1 MGYTGLRIHHHPVL
15 TFRRGREVTI
25 YFEGEPIKAF
35 EGEALAAA
43 LYAAGHKILR
53 YSPKHGRPRSVFCM
67 IGKCGSCI
75 VEVDGIAKRACQEP
89 VRDGMRVRR
98 IRGYPVLKEA
108 GGGAK
113 PVEEVEAEA
122 LIIGGGPAGLAA
134 AEVLGTHG
142 VRTLIVDDSHRLG
155 GQLIKQTHR
164 FFGSRELFAGL
175 RGFQIAEKYE
185 EKIRSFESVDVLLR
199 TTAIGVFKEGVFAV
213 GEERNFVLRAGT
225 YLVAT
230 GAVENY
236 LPFENNDLPGVMG
249 AGAAQTLMNVWG
261 VLPGKRP
268 LIVGAGNVG
277 LIVAYQ
283 LLQAGAKPAAI
294 VEAAPRIGGWFV
306 HAAKVRRYGVPIYVR
321 HTIVAAHGEEE
332 VEAATI
338 AEVDERWRPI
348 PGTEKTI
355 ECDAVLLAVGLTPNV
370 DLLRQFGAKTKYVPE
385 LGGLTA
391 LRTEY
396 LETTVPGVYV
406 AGDVAGVE
414 EATTAIIEGWIAGYS
429 MLMKLRGERDEWVR
443 ERGRLLKLLKTYR
456 SSPVSAR
463 VRAGLEKAII
473 GGEEVA

>member
-1 MGYTGLRIHHHPVL
+1 MVNTDLRIREHPVL

-25 YFEGEPIKAF
+25 YFEEEPLKAY

-67 IGKCGSCI
+67 VGKCGSCI
-75 VEVDGIAKRACQEP
+75 VEVDGVAKRSCQEP
-89 VRDGMRVRR
+89 VREGMKVRR
-98 IRGYPVLKEA
+98 IRGYPVLKEVGEA
-108 GGGAK
+108 DK
-113 PVEEVEAEA
+113 PVEEMEAEA

-134 AEVLGTHG
+134 AEILGAHG
-142 VRTLIVDDSHRLG
+142 VRTIIVDDSHRLG

-175 RGFQIAEKYE
+175 RGFQIAERYE
-185 EKIRSFESVDVLLR
+185 EKIGSLESVNALLR
-199 TTAIGVFKEGVFAV
+199 TTVVGVFKEGVFAV
-213 GEERNFVLRAGT
+213 GEDKNYLIRAGT

-249 AGAAQTLMNVWG
+249 AGGAQTLMNVWG
-261 VLPGKRP
+261 VLPGRRP

-294 VEAAPRIGGWFV
+294 VEAAPRVGGWFV

-321 HTIVAAHGEEE
+321 HTIVAAHGEER

-338 AEVDERWRPI
+338 AEVDERWRPVA
-348 PGTEKTI
+348 GTEKTI

-429 MLMKLRGERDEWVR
+429 MLLRLRGERDEWVKER
-443 ERGRLLKLLKTYR
+443 ERLLRLLKTYR

-463 VRAGLEKAII
+463 VRAGLEKVVVR
-473 GGEEVA
+473 G

>member
-1 MGYTGLRIHHHPVL
+1 MGDTDLRIYEHPVL
-15 TFRRGREVTI
+15 SFRRGKEVTI
-25 YFEGEPIKAF
+25 YFEGEPIKAY
-35 EGEALAAA
+35 EGEVLAAA

-53 YSPKHGRPRSVFCM
+53 YSPKQGRPRSVFCM

-89 VRDGMRVRR
+89 VRDGMKVRR
-98 IRGYPVLKEA
+98 IKGYPALK
-108 GGGAK
+108 GVRTGAK
-113 PVEEVEAEA
+113 SVEEIEAEA

-142 VRTLIVDDSHRLG
+142 VSTVIVDDSHRLG

-185 EKIRSFESVDVLLR
+185 KKIRSLEGVKVFLR
-199 TTAIGVFKEGVFAV
+199 TTAVGVFKEGVFAV
-213 GEERNFVLRAGT
+213 GESKN
-225 YLVAT
+225 YLFKANSYLIAT

-268 LIVGAGNVG
+268 LIIGAGNVG

-294 VEAAPRIGGWFV
+294 VEAAPKVGGWFV

-321 HTIVAAHGEEE
+321 HTIVAAHGEDG

-338 AEVDERWRPI
+338 AEVDKRWRPI

-355 ECDAVLLAVGLTPNV
+355 ECDAILLAVGLTPNV
-370 DLLRQFGAKTKYVPE
+370 DLLRQFGAKTRYVPE

-391 LRTEY
+391 HRTEF
-396 LETTVPGVYV
+396 LETTVPGVFV

-429 MLMKLRGERDEWVR
+429 MLMKLRGKKDEWVR
-443 ERGRLLKLLKTYR
+443 ERERLLKLLKTYR
-456 SSPVSAR
+456 SSPVSAK
-463 VRAGLEKAII
+463 VRAGLEKVLI

>member
-1 MGYTGLRIHHHPVL
+1 MGDTGLRIYNHPVL

-25 YFEGEPIKAF
+25 YFEDEPLKAY

-75 VEVDGIAKRACQEP
+75 VEVDGIAVRACQEP
-89 VRDGMRVRR
+89 VREGMRVRR
-98 IRGYPVLKEA
+98 VRGHPVLKA
-108 GGGAK
+108 VSSGSK
-113 PVEEVEAEA
+113 PVEDVEVEA
-122 LIIGGGPAGLAA
+122 LIVGGGPAGLAA
-134 AEVLGTHG
+134 AEVLGRHG
-142 VRTLIVDDSHRLG
+142 VNTVIVDDSHKLG

-164 FFGSRELFAGL
+164 FFGSKELFAGL
-175 RGFQIAEKYE
+175 RGFQIVEKYE
-185 EKIRSFESVDVLLR
+185 KRITSLSSVRVLLR
-199 TTAIGVFKEGVFAV
+199 TTAVGVFKEGVFAV
-213 GEERNFVLRAGT
+213 GEDRNYVIRAKT

-261 VLPGKRP
+261 VLPGRRP
-268 LIVGAGNVG
+268 LIIGAGNVG

-283 LLQAGAKPAAI
+283 LLQAGARPAAI
-294 VEAAPRIGGWFV
+294 VEAAPRVGGWFV

-321 HTIVAAHGEEE
+321 HTIIAAHGDGE

-338 AEVDERWRPI
+338 AEVDERWRPV

-355 ECDAVLLAVGLTPNV
+355 DCDAILLAVGLTPNV

-391 LRTEY
+391 LRTRY
-396 LETTVPGVYV
+396 LETTVPGVFV

-429 MLMKLRGERDEWVR
+429 MLIKLRGERDEWVKER
-443 ERGRLLKLLKTYR
+443 ERLLKLLAKYR
-456 SSPVSAR
+456 SSPVSAK
-463 VRAGLEKAII
+463 VRAGLEKVLI
-473 GGEEVA
+473 GGD

>member
-1 MGYTGLRIHHHPVL
+1 MVNTDLRIREHPVL

-25 YFEGEPIKAF
+25 YFEGEPLKAY

-67 IGKCGSCI
+67 VGKCGSCI
-75 VEVDGIAKRACQEP
+75 VEVDGVAKRSCQEP
-89 VRDGMRVRR
+89 VREGMKVRR
-98 IRGYPVLKEA
+98 IRGYPVLKEVGEA
-108 GGGAK
+108 DK
-113 PVEEVEAEA
+113 PVEEMEAEA

-134 AEVLGTHG
+134 AEILGAHG
-142 VRTLIVDDSHRLG
+142 VRTIIVDDSHRLG

-175 RGFQIAEKYE
+175 RGFQIAERYE
-185 EKIRSFESVDVLLR
+185 EKIGSLESVNALLR
-199 TTAIGVFKEGVFAV
+199 TTVVGVFKEGVFAV
-213 GEERNFVLRAGT
+213 GEDKNYLIRAGT

-249 AGAAQTLMNVWG
+249 AGGAQTLMNVWG
-261 VLPGKRP
+261 VLPGRRP

-294 VEAAPRIGGWFV
+294 VEAAPRVGGWFV

-321 HTIVAAHGEEE
+321 HTIVAAHGEER

-338 AEVDERWRPI
+338 AEVDERWRPVA
-348 PGTEKTI
+348 GTEKTI

-429 MLMKLRGERDEWVR
+429 MLLRLRGERDEWVKER
-443 ERGRLLKLLKTYR
+443 ERLLRLLKTYR

-463 VRAGLEKAII
+463 VRAGLEKVVVR
-473 GGEEVA
+473 GEGLA